1 MEILKSDNV
10 DASFNKSGQVVVVV
24 VVVVEERV
32 ISDRTR
38 MMGMPKE
45 EGGSTN
51 SYSRK

>member
-10 DASFNKSGQVVVVV
+10 DASFNKSGQV

>member
-10 DASFNKSGQVVVVV
+10 DASFNKSGQ

>member
-24 VVVVEERV
+24 EERV
-32 ISDRTR
+32 MSDRTR

>member
-10 DASFNKSGQVVVVV
+10 DASFNKSGQVVV

>member
-10 DASFNKSGQVVVVV
+10 DASFNKSGQVV